1 MVLKFFKTFAFKVTF
16 LTFACIFMQYVYTF
30 ALDIDAT
37 VNDNSRSNFSSTQTQ
52 EDNTK
57 FTVIKNASEVSS
69 KNEEENALPALPKI
83 LQKPT
88 ATVPVKQYTSD
99 KTTTKPVYTPPIKTK
114 VYRPTKIAKLREGM
128 TFNLVATNKITDS
141 QRKGTTVAFS
151 APKDIK
157 TPYFIIPKGTKF
169 TGKIINSHKPQYTC
183 NGGLLILNIEAIHL
197 ANKRQKFN
205 CVITKVGDKKV
216 FFDRYKGKRTYW
228 KTVWKKGA
236 WGRALCN
243 EMYRMSINLCAK
255 GSTVALSPF
264 TMLYGVLGWSC
275 NTVASPFIAIFNKG
289 GSAVIPAGTSVT
301 VKLLEDVNIQY

>member
-1 MVLKFFKTFAFKVTF
+1 MIPKFFKTFALKVTF
-16 LTFACIFMQYVYTF
+16 LIFVCLFVQNINTL
-30 ALDIDAT
+30 AIDIDAT
-37 VNDNSRSNFSSTQTQ
+37 VDDNSRSNYSSAQTQ
-52 EDNTK
+52 NNTNYS
-57 FTVIKNASEVSS
+57 VIKNASDVST

-88 ATVPVKQYTSD
+88 ATVPVKQYSAD
-99 KTTTKPVYTPPIKTK
+99 KATTKPVYSQPPIKTK
-114 VYRPTKIAKLREGM
+114 VYKPTKIGKLREGM
-128 TFNLVATNKITDS
+128 TFNLVASNKITDA
-141 QRKGTTVAFS
+141 QRKGTTVTFT

-157 TPYFIIPKGTKF
+157 TPYFTIPKGTKF
-169 TGKIINSHKPQYTC
+169 TGKILNSHRPQYTC

-228 KTVWKKGA
+228 KTVWQKGA

-243 EMYRMSINLCAK
+243 EMWRTSVNLCAK

-264 TMLYGVLGWSC
+264 TMIYGVLGWSC